1 MKMKENEIQSAL
13 MKQMKAGEA
22 LNFCFF
28 WDICNKQAT
37 EKFTFNLYEN
47 ISWTKCRLHTKLLPN
62 FQFPALLTKKG
73 WCLQS
78 AHIKIYAAERLQA
91 FAR

>member
-1 MKMKENEIQSAL
+1 MKENEIQSAL
-13 MKQMKAGEA
+13 MKQMKVGEA

-28 WDICNKQAT
+28 WDKCNKQAT
-37 EKFTFNLYEN
+37 EKFTFYLYEN